1 MDITLQEYDMLRK
14 LLISVLITALVL
26 AFAVGCSSKGSKNDT
41 AAEAASAQTAA
52 TQASAAQTTAAS
64 EETTQQPEQQEA
76 ATVDAKELEAEIE
89 EGDVAREY
97 LENPS
102 TLIEKFSYAMGVY
115 VADVYGTEYATEY
128 YSMFQAYYLPELDPY
143 FGYLGIYDYMT
154 GSLLYT
160 IDELN
165 EIMGEYYDDYDMRMA
180 ALADENLAKAE
191 AFLKENT
198 TKEGI
203 LTTESGL
210 QYQVVRQ
217 GDGALARE
225 TDSVELDYELT
236 LMDGTVIDS
245 SYARGEHSTF
255 PLSSV
260 IQGFKEG
267 VMLMPMGSS
276 YVFYIHPSLGYGDQ
290 ATGSMEPN
298 SLLIFKVETYSIASS
313 SEV

>member
-1 MDITLQEYDMLRK
+1 MLRK
-14 LLISVLITALVL
+14 ILISVLITALVL

-41 AAEAASAQTAA
+41 VTEAAPSQTASA
-52 TQASAAQTTAAS
+52 ETQTA
-64 EETTQQPEQQEA
+64 QQPEQEPSA
-76 ATVDAKELEAEIE
+76 PDAEELEAEIE
-89 EGDVAREY
+89 DGEVVREDI
-97 LENPS
+97 ENPS
-102 TLIEKFSYAMGVY
+102 TLIEKFSYAIGVY

-128 YSMFQAYYLPELDPY
+128 FSMFQAYYLPELDPY

-154 GSLLYT
+154 GGLLYT

-165 EIMGEYYDDYDMRMA
+165 QIMSDYYDDYDMRMA
-180 ALADENLAKAE
+180 ALADANLAEAE
-191 AFLKENT
+191 AFLKENAK
-198 TKEGI
+198 KEGI
-203 LTTESGL
+203 FTTESGL

-217 GDGALARE
+217 GDGALAKE

-255 PLSSV
+255 PLSGV
-260 IQGFKEG
+260 IAGFREG

-276 YVFYIHPSLGYGDQ
+276 YVFYIHPNLGYGDQ

-298 SLLIFKVETYSIASS
+298 SLLIFKVETYSIASNA
-313 SEV
+313 EV

>member
-1 MDITLQEYDMLRK
+1 MLRK
-14 LLISVLITALVL
+14 VLISVLIAALVL

-41 AAEAASAQTAA
+41 VTEAAPAQTAA
-52 TQASAAQTTAAS
+52 AP
-64 EETTQQPEQQEA
+64 EETTQQPEQQET
-76 ATVDAKELEAEIE
+76 ATINAEEPEAEIE
-89 EGDVAREY
+89 DDEVVREE

-165 EIMGEYYDDYDMRMA
+165 QIMSDYYDDYDMRMA

-191 AFLKENT
+191 AFLKENAE
-198 TKEGI
+198 KDGI
-203 LTTESGL
+203 FTTESGL

-217 GDGALARE
+217 GDGALAKE

-260 IQGFKEG
+260 IAGFREG

-276 YVFYIHPSLGYGDQ
+276 YVFYIHPDLGYGDQ
-290 ATGSMEPN
+290 ATGSMDPN
-298 SLLIFKVETYSIASS
+298 SLLIFKVETYSIAGNA
-313 SEV
+313 EV

>member
-1 MDITLQEYDMLRK
+1 MLRK
-14 LLISVLITALVL
+14 ILISVLITALVL

-41 AAEAASAQTAA
+41 VTEAAPVESVAAESQATPAETA
-52 TQASAAQTTAAS
+52 
-64 EETTQQPEQQEA
+64 QQPEQEA
-76 ATVDAKELEAEIE
+76 STPDAEELEAEIE
-89 EGDVAREY
+89 DGEVAREE

-154 GSLLYT
+154 ESLLYT

-165 EIMGEYYDDYDMRMA
+165 QIMSDYYNDYDMRMA

-191 AFLKENT
+191 AFLKENA
-198 TKEGI
+198 KKDGI
-203 LTTESGL
+203 FTTESGL

-217 GDGALARE
+217 GDGALAKE

-236 LMDGTVIDS
+236 LMDGTIIDS

-255 PLSSV
+255 PLSGV
-260 IQGFKEG
+260 IAGFREG

-276 YVFYIHPSLGYGDQ
+276 YVFYIHPNLGYGDQ

-298 SLLIFKVETYSIASS
+298 SLLIFKVETYSIASNA
-313 SEV
+313 EV

>member
-1 MDITLQEYDMLRK
+1 MLRK
-14 LLISVLITALVL
+14 LLISVLLILLVL
-26 AFAVGCSSKGSKNDT
+26 TFAVGCSSKGSKNDT
-41 AAEAASAQTAA
+41 VTEVVPAQEAAPAETAQQPE
-52 TQASAAQTTAAS
+52 QA
-64 EETTQQPEQQEA
+64 PEQQEA
-76 ATVDAKELEAEIE
+76 ATPDAEELEAEIE
-89 EGDVAREY
+89 DGEVVRED

-102 TLIEKFSYAMGVY
+102 SLIEKFSYAMGVY
-115 VADVYGTEYATEY
+115 VADVYGTEYATDY
-128 YSMFQAYYLPELDPY
+128 YAMFQAYYLPELDPY

-191 AFLKENT
+191 AFLKENA
-198 TKEGI
+198 KKDGI
-203 LTTESGL
+203 FTTESGL

-217 GDGALARE
+217 GDGAMAKE
-225 TDSVELDYELT
+225 NDSVELDYELT

-255 PLSSV
+255 PLSGV
-260 IQGFKEG
+260 IAGFREG

-276 YVFYIHPSLGYGDQ
+276 YVFYIHPNLGYGDQ
-290 ATGSMEPN
+290 AAGSMEPN
-298 SLLIFKVETYSIASS
+298 SLLIFKVETYSIASNA
-313 SEV
+313 EV

>member
-1 MDITLQEYDMLRK
+1 MLRK
-14 LLISVLITALVL
+14 LLISVLITTLVL

-41 AAEAASAQTAA
+41 VTEAVPAQTE
-52 TQASAAQTTAAS
+52 TAPTD
-64 EETTQQPEQQEA
+64 TTQKPEQQE
-76 ATVDAKELEAEIE
+76 TSVPDAEVLEKEIE
-89 EGDVAREY
+89 EGEVGREG
-97 LENPS
+97 LDNPS

-128 YSMFQAYYLPELDPY
+128 YSMFQAYYLPELDPL

-154 GSLLYT
+154 GNLLYT

-165 EIMGEYYDDYDMRMA
+165 QIMSDYYDDYDMRMA

-191 AFLKENT
+191 AFLKENA
-198 TKEGI
+198 KKAGI
-203 LTTESGL
+203 ITTESGL
-210 QYQVVRQ
+210 QYEIVRQ
-217 GDGALARE
+217 GDGPLSKE

-236 LMDGTVIDS
+236 LLDGTVIDS

-255 PLSSV
+255 PLSGV
-260 IQGFKEG
+260 IAGFREG

-276 YVFYIHPSLGYGDQ
+276 YVFYIHPNIGYGDQ

-298 SLLIFKVETYSIASS
+298 SLLIFKVETYSVAGN

>member
-1 MDITLQEYDMLRK
+1 MLRK
-14 LLISVLITALVL
+14 VLISVLIAALVL

-41 AAEAASAQTAA
+41 VTEAAPAQTAA
-52 TQASAAQTTAAS
+52 AP
-64 EETTQQPEQQEA
+64 EETTQQPEQQET
-76 ATVDAKELEAEIE
+76 ATINAEEPEAEIE
-89 EGDVAREY
+89 DDEVVREE

-165 EIMGEYYDDYDMRMA
+165 QIMSDYYDDYDMRMA

-191 AFLKENT
+191 AFLKENAE
-198 TKEGI
+198 KDGI
-203 LTTESGL
+203 FTTESGL
-210 QYQVVRQ
+210 QYQIVRQ
-217 GDGALARE
+217 GDGALAKE

-260 IQGFKEG
+260 IAGFREG

-276 YVFYIHPSLGYGDQ
+276 YVFYIHPDLGYGDQ
-290 ATGSMEPN
+290 ATGSMDPN
-298 SLLIFKVETYSIASS
+298 SLLIFKVETYSIASNA
-313 SEV
+313 EV

>member
-1 MDITLQEYDMLRK
+1 MLRK
-14 LLISVLITALVL
+14 ILISVLITALVL

-41 AAEAASAQTAA
+41 VTEAAPVESVAAESQAAPAETA
-52 TQASAAQTTAAS
+52 
-64 EETTQQPEQQEA
+64 QQPEQEA
-76 ATVDAKELEAEIE
+76 STPDAEELEAEIE
-89 EGDVAREY
+89 DGEVAREE

-154 GSLLYT
+154 ESLLYT

-165 EIMGEYYDDYDMRMA
+165 QIMSDYYDDYDMRMA

-191 AFLKENT
+191 AFLNENA
-198 TKEGI
+198 KKDGI
-203 LTTESGL
+203 FTTESGL

-217 GDGALARE
+217 GDGALAKE

-236 LMDGTVIDS
+236 LMDGTIIDS

-255 PLSSV
+255 PLSGV
-260 IQGFKEG
+260 IAGFREG

-276 YVFYIHPSLGYGDQ
+276 YVFYIHPNLGYGDQ

-298 SLLIFKVETYSIASS
+298 SLLIFKVETYSIASNA
-313 SEV
+313 EV

>member
-1 MDITLQEYDMLRK
+1 MLRK
-14 LLISVLITALVL
+14 ILISVLITALVL

-41 AAEAASAQTAA
+41 VTEAAPSQTASA
-52 TQASAAQTTAAS
+52 ETQTA
-64 EETTQQPEQQEA
+64 QQPEQEA
-76 ATVDAKELEAEIE
+76 SAPDAEELEAEIE
-89 EGDVAREY
+89 DGEVVREDI
-97 LENPS
+97 ENPS
-102 TLIEKFSYAMGVY
+102 TLIEKFSYAIGVY

-128 YSMFQAYYLPELDPY
+128 FSMFQAYYLPELDPY

-154 GSLLYT
+154 GGLLYT

-165 EIMGEYYDDYDMRMA
+165 QIMSDYYDDYDMRMA
-180 ALADENLAKAE
+180 ALADANLAEAE
-191 AFLKENT
+191 AFLKENAK
-198 TKEGI
+198 KEGI
-203 LTTESGL
+203 FTTESGL

-217 GDGALARE
+217 GDGALAKE

-255 PLSSV
+255 PLSGV
-260 IQGFKEG
+260 IAGFREG

-276 YVFYIHPSLGYGDQ
+276 YVFYIHPNLGYGDQ

-298 SLLIFKVETYSIASS
+298 SLLIFKVETYSIASNA
-313 SEV
+313 EV

>member
-1 MDITLQEYDMLRK
+1 MLRK
-14 LLISVLITALVL
+14 VLISVLIAALVL

-41 AAEAASAQTAA
+41 VTEAAPAQTAA
-52 TQASAAQTTAAS
+52 AT
-64 EETTQQPEQQEA
+64 EETTQQPEQQET
-76 ATVDAKELEAEIE
+76 ATINAEEPEAEIE
-89 EGDVAREY
+89 DDEVVREE

-165 EIMGEYYDDYDMRMA
+165 QIMSDYYDDYDMRMA

-191 AFLKENT
+191 AFLKENAE
-198 TKEGI
+198 KDGI
-203 LTTESGL
+203 FTTESGL

-217 GDGALARE
+217 GDGALAKE

-260 IQGFKEG
+260 IAGFREG

-276 YVFYIHPSLGYGDQ
+276 YVFYIHPNLGYGDQ
-290 ATGSMEPN
+290 ATGSMDPL
-298 SLLIFKVETYSIASS
+298 S
-313 SEV
+313 